1 MERIDGQTHQ
11 TKRFDETRI
20 KRKVLISV
28 ANKDGIVEFARAL
41 KDLQFDIIATG
52 GTRQLLQGNGIEAI
66 KISDYTGGSESD
78 RVKTLSRRIAKEIL
92 ETGEIGL
99 VVCNLYPFFA
109 QKGKS
114 LDEMIEF
121 VDIGGVTLIRAAAKN
136 YRQVGVVYDPR
147 KYNEIIEQIKNNTF
161 TPEFR
166 LNLARRAFDYIAWY
180 DTVIAEYF
188 SSNSM
193 ERGYFSAAAEKF
205 LSLRHGEN
213 PHQKAIF
220 FLDRLRQGDFM
231 IHGGKQISYN
241 NITDAEVAIGTACEF
256 INEIACTVIKHQT
269 PCCVALGDTQAEA
282 FERAYMADSISA
294 FGGIV
299 GLNRTVEEK
308 TAETIRSHF
317 FEVIIAPG
325 YEKRALEIL
334 KTNQNVRI
342 LEVSPRLMSPLVYK
356 PVFGGILVQERD
368 QADFENWEVVTK
380 RTPNDYETETLKF
393 AWKVVKWTKSNSVVL
408 AVKGRT
414 VGIGAGQTSRIGAVE
429 IALRQSV
436 SRSAGVVIASDAFF
450 PFRDSID
457 AVAKGGV
464 TAVIQPGGSQRDQEV
479 IEACNEHG
487 MAMVFTH
494 VRHFKH

>member
-1 MERIDGQTHQ
+1 MERIEGQTQ
-11 TKRFDETRI
+11 RFDEVSVEE
-20 KRKVLISV
+20 KVLISV
-28 ANKDGIVEFARAL
+28 ANKEGIIEFARAL

-52 GTRQLLQGNGIEAI
+52 GTQQLLQENGIEAI
-66 KISDYTGGSESD
+66 RISDYTGGSESD

-114 LDEMIEF
+114 LDEMVEF
-121 VDIGGVTLIRAAAKN
+121 IDIGGVTLIRAAAKN
-136 YRQVGVVYDPR
+136 YRQVGVVYDP
-147 KYNEIIEQIKNNTF
+147 KQYNEVIERIKGNKF
-161 TPEFR
+161 TSEYR
-166 LNLARRAFDYIAWY
+166 LNLARKAFDYIAWY

-188 SSNSM
+188 SSDFM
-193 ERGYFSAAAEKF
+193 DREYFSAAAEKF
-205 LSLRHGEN
+205 LSLRYGEN
-213 PHQKAIF
+213 PHQKATF
-220 FLDRLRQGDFM
+220 FLNRLPQKDFM
-231 IHGGKQISYN
+231 THGGQQISYN
-241 NITDAEVAIGTACEF
+241 NIIDAEVAIGTACEF

-299 GLNRTVEEK
+299 GLNRSVEEE
-308 TAETIRSHF
+308 TAELMGRHF

-325 YEKRALEIL
+325 YEKKALEIL
-334 KTNQNVRI
+334 KTKQNMRI
-342 LEVSPRLMSPLVYK
+342 IEVSPRIMNPFVYK

-368 QADFENWEVVTK
+368 RVDVENWDVVTK
-380 RTPNDYETETLKF
+380 RAPNDYETETLRF

-414 VGIGAGQTSRIGAVE
+414 VGIGAGQTSRIAAVE
-429 IALRQSV
+429 IALRQAV
-436 SRSAGVVIASDAFF
+436 PRSAGVVMASDAFF

-464 TAVIQPGGSQRDQEV
+464 TAVIQPGGSPRDQEV

-487 MAMVFTH
+487 MAMIFTH
-494 VRHFKH
+494 MRHLKH